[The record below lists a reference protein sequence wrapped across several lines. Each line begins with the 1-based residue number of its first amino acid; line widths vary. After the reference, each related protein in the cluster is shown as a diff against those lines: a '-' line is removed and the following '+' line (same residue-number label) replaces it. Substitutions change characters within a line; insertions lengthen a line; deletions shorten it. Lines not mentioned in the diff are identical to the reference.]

1 MGGKEEARTAFCMIW
16 GSMPLAIAASLRLGA
31 GARNLR
37 VQGRARHLRCA
48 SSERREPVDGGIVLC
63 YAVQGHFDSFGQG
76 EKSDST
82 MVPEGRIDTEMAASC

>member
-1 MGGKEEARTAFCMIW
+1 MIW

-48 SSERREPVDGGIVLC
+48 SSERREPVDGAPEA
-63 YAVQGHFDSFGQG
+63 YFYPQGHFDSFGQG
-76 EKSDST
+76 EKGLA
-82 MVPEGRIDTEMAASC
+82 MVPRGASIDTEMAASC